1 MSENYL
7 NKLKLFCE
15 IRNEII
21 HPVHYGV
28 NSQDNIPQ
36 YLKKLGIEKFIT
48 DKSTRPLLG
57 KITDWKFVKWC
68 FEVIESLALQ
78 IIQRY
83 YGNDELLLQF
93 EDGYKQFGKHEE
105 LFVAIVFRSSCYRR
119 ADIDN
124 LTKLVYDALEKS
136 CIIENDKQI
145 RREYHDI
152 VDTSENDVLFVLIQ
166 PKGDLNFNE
175 IAELMFLVKGFVP
188 SSGLKSW

>member
-1 MSENYL
+1 M
-7 NKLKLFCE
+7 
-15 IRNEII
+15 
-21 HPVHYGV
+21 
-28 NSQDNIPQ
+28 
-36 YLKKLGIEKFIT
+36 
-48 DKSTRPLLG
+48 LL
-57 KITDWKFVKWC
+57 
-68 FEVIESLALQ
+68 VIEDYIVIPKSRPRFSKKTGKVYSPSYRKEVSLAW
-78 IIQRY
+78 
-83 YGNDELLLQF
+83 LLKQAALNL

-124 LTKLVYDALEKS
+124 LTKLVYDALEKA

-145 RREYHDI
+145 RRGYHDI